1 MSPSAEVRLQKIF
14 SILPLELFLT
24 VLDQLVGTRNGQQP
38 IAYPPSHPVTKAL
51 RALTLVSRNIYPIAS
66 KYLYSN
72 CLYLSDCTRYN
83 RFRRTLGLDVGYH
96 AQALK
101 HGEAGLNVE
110 LFADIP
116 RHITSAFVS
125 PLKSH
130 KDGYS
135 TPLIRLSQVI
145 DIFNTIGPT
154 LKRLAL
160 DLQPIYAPAS
170 EVERIRP
177 HIRESNIFMH
187 MPQLEELIV
196 SFDVTNYFR
205 YPPPNLKRL
214 AITTQE
220 MNEDGTLE
228 FCFSI
233 SSLQSLAF
241 LRPLELQSTDIDRI
255 FSCYKGH
262 SLDVILVDVNSN
274 HRTPLGTR
282 AWKDDDKVRIWE
294 VDVPTSFYG
303 DEEDVVL
310 CDCWIWTHGVEGT
323 LWNQNKRGMS
333 SWDDIERRLAGPVH
347 QIIY

>member
-1 MSPSAEVRLQKIF
+1 MQSADAGLQKAF

-24 VLDQLVGTRNGQQP
+24 VLDQLVGTRDGQQP

-51 RALTLVSRNIYPIAS
+51 RALTLVSHNISPIAS
-66 KYLYSN
+66 RYLYTN
-72 CLYLSDCTRYN
+72 CLYLSNSTSYARL
-83 RFRRTLGLDVGYH
+83 RRTLGLNVGH
-96 AQALK
+96 PSQALK
-101 HGEAGLNVE
+101 YGEAGLNDTI
-110 LFADIP
+110 FADMP
-116 RHITSAFVS
+116 RYITSAFIS
-125 PLKSH
+125 PLKSDR
-130 KDGYS
+130 DGH
-135 TPLIRLSQVI
+135 TIRLPHVI
-145 DIFNTIGPT
+145 NLFKTIGPM

-160 DLQPIYAPAS
+160 DLQPVYTPAS

-177 HIRESNIFMH
+177 HISENNIFLH

-196 SFDVTNYFR
+196 SFDVTDYFP

-220 MNEDGTLE
+220 MKDDGPLE

-233 SSLQSLAF
+233 SSLRTLVF
-241 LRPLELQSTDIDRI
+241 LRPPELQATDIDRL
-255 FSCYKGH
+255 FSYYKGH
-262 SLDVILVDVNSN
+262 SLDAILVDVNSN

-303 DEEDVVL
+303 DDEDLVL
-310 CDCWIWTHGVEGT
+310 CDNWMWNRGVEGT
-323 LWNQNKRGMS
+323 LWTQDKRGMT

-347 QIIY
+347 QIAYGSH